1 MDEILTT
8 LGAWATTVIQTLNSW
23 VWSPAL
29 VALCLL
35 SGLYFSL
42 RTRFVQVRRF
52 GEMCR
57 LLFANPNKESAKG
70 KSKAGISSF
79 QAFAMALSG
88 RVGTGNIVGV
98 ATALGFGGPGAIV
111 WMWIIAFFGAGSAFV
126 EATLAQIFKEDH
138 HGQYRGGP
146 AYYIEKG
153 LHSPFFGSLFAV
165 LAAMA
170 CGIFLPPVQC
180 NGIALSMERTL
191 GVDAWIIGL
200 GVALLIGLVIIGGV
214 KRIANVAQIIAPFMA
229 ILYIILSLVVLAIHY
244 EVVPHVFMEML
255 RSAVGAGQL
264 GSAILGSTIAWGVKR
279 GIYSNEAGQGTGPI
293 VAAAAKVSHPVK
305 QGLVQAFS
313 VYIDTLLV
321 CTATAL
327 MILACGTYNII
338 ESVQIVPGGDTVV
351 TYLHQNPGAPLGEPG
366 VFYTSGALST
376 VTGPRLGDIIIS
388 FALFFFAFTTIM
400 AYYYYA
406 ETNLV
411 YLFSRFRLRRFRNL
425 QAMVQAERDTT
436 GPDSGE
442 VGRQWIEKEESL
454 LSDMEDEMDR
464 ADKHF
469 GDDRSE
475 KTVVWVLRCCTITA
489 VFIGSLT
496 GSGIVWTIGDIGVG
510 AMAWINIIAILLLS
524 PKALRALRDYERQK
538 KLGTE
543 PLFNPEAL
551 NIKNADFWEK
561 ANQIPPSAQ

>member
-1 MDEILTT
+1 MWGMNDFFLALSNVLTRAIET
-8 LGAWATTVIQTLNSW
+8 VNGLVWSTPLVVLCLGA
-23 VWSPAL
+23 
-29 VALCLL
+29 
-35 SGLYFSL
+35 GLYFSL

-57 LLFANPNKESAKG
+57 LLFKTD
-70 KSKAGISSF
+70 KSQKTGITSF

-98 ATALGFGGPGAIV
+98 ATAIGFGGPGAIV
-111 WMWIIAFFGAGSAFV
+111 WMWVIAFFGAGSAFV
-126 EATLAQIFKEDH
+126 EATLAQIFKENH
-138 HGQYRGGP
+138 NGQFRGGP

-153 LHSPFFGSLFAV
+153 LRSPFFGSLFAV
-165 LAAMA
+165 LAAVA

-191 GVDAWIIGL
+191 GVEAWVIGL
-200 GVALLIGLVIIGGV
+200 CVAALIGMVIIGGV
-214 KRIANVAQIIAPFMA
+214 KRIANVAQIVAPFMA
-229 ILYIILSLVVLAIHY
+229 LLYILLSVVVLALHY
-244 EVVPHVFMEML
+244 EVVPAVFMEML

-264 GSAILGSTIAWGVKR
+264 GGAILGSTIAWGVKR

-327 MILACGTYNII
+327 MILACGTYNVI
-338 ESVQIVPGGDTVV
+338 ESVQLVPGSGAVV
-351 TYLHQNPGAPLGEPG
+351 TYLQQNAGAPLGEPG
-366 VFYTSGALST
+366 VFYTSGALAT
-376 VTGPRLGDIIIS
+376 VTGARLGDIIIS

-411 YLFSRFRLRRFRNL
+411 YLFSRARRRRL
-425 QAMVQAERDTT
+425 QAMQTMVDAERDTN
-436 GPDSGE
+436 GPDTGDE
-442 VGRQWIEKEESL
+442 GRRWMEKEERRL
-454 LSDMEDEMDR
+454 KAMEERFRR
-464 ADKHF
+464 ADERF
-469 GDDRSE
+469 GDDRGE
-475 KTVVWVLRCCTITA
+475 KAAVWTLRLLCIVA
-489 VFIGSLT
+489 VFLGST
-496 GSGIVWTIGDIGVG
+496 AGSGIVWTLGDIGVG

-524 PKALRALRDYERQK
+524 PKALRSLRDYERQQR
-538 KLGTE
+538 LGVE
-543 PLFNPEAL
+543 PVFDPKAL
-551 NIKNADFWEK
+551 EMEGADFWEGTR
-561 ANQIPPSAQ
+561 